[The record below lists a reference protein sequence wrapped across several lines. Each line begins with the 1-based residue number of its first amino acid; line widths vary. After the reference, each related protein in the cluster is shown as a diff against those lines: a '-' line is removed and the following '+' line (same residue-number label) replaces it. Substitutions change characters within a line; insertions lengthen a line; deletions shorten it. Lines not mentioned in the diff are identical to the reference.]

1 MPRPAEAVERHDA
14 LSSARTPPQPAPG
27 AARVRICFARTEL
40 GDQQVRY
47 NQPLL
52 PLHMGRLLLLFEG
65 PQTVDDLRRMID
77 EPWLPEALIELE
89 RRRLLRR
96 VAPPAPN
103 PLASMADLAAE
114 RRRAAEAMRSAEVRS
129 PAGPMGTG
137 EAIVAADAVAT
148 VSAAA
153 ATGESITA
161 VAATA
166 VAATAVAATAAAAAA
181 AADHAAALQ
190 RRRSRVRAMFLRQL
204 GVLGGDMAR
213 RIDQCRSEQELDEL
227 MPQVDALIEAL
238 AGRDALGQFR
248 QQTTRSH

>member
-1 MPRPAEAVERHDA
+1 MEPGSVSAFDDAQPGPR
-14 LSSARTPPQPAPG
+14 LPPQPPAGPP
-27 AARVRICFARTEL
+27 RLPICFARTEL

-65 PQTVDDLRRMID
+65 PQTVEELRRMID

-96 VAPPAPN
+96 VAPPAPD
-103 PLASMADLAAE
+103 PLASMSNFAAA
-114 RRRAAEAMRSAEVRS
+114 RRRVAE
-129 PAGPMGTG
+129 
-137 EAIVAADAVAT
+137 AADAANVGT
-148 VSAAA
+148 PP
-153 ATGESITA
+153 
-161 VAATA
+161 
-166 VAATAVAATAAAAAA
+166 
-181 AADHAAALQ
+181 ADDEAAL
-190 RRRSRVRAMFLRQL
+190 RRRRGQVRAMFLRQL

-213 RIDQCRSEQELDEL
+213 RIDQCRSEHELGEL

-248 QQTTRSH
+248 QQTTRSN

>member
-65 PQTVDDLRRMID
+65 PQTVEDLRRMID
-77 EPWLPEALIELE
+77 EPWLPQALIELE

-96 VAPPAPN
+96 VAPPAPR
-103 PLASMADLAAE
+103 PLASIADFAAE
-114 RRRAAEAMRSAEVRS
+114 RRRAAEA
-129 PAGPMGTG
+129 
-137 EAIVAADAVAT
+137 
-148 VSAAA
+148 A
-153 ATGESITA
+153 ATMAGADSQADEA
-161 VAATA
+161 VPVPRPPGQAPADDVA
-166 VAATAVAATAAAAAA
+166 V
-181 AADHAAALQ
+181 LRQ
-190 RRRSRVRAMFLRQL
+190 RRSRVRAMFLRQL

-213 RIDQCRSEQELDEL
+213 RIDQCGS
-227 MPQVDALIEAL
+227 
-238 AGRDALGQFR
+238 
-248 QQTTRSH
+248 

>member
-1 MPRPAEAVERHDA
+1 MDRHDA
-14 LSSARTPPQPAPG
+14 LALARTPQQPAPG

-40 GDQQVRY
+40 GDQQVRF

-114 RRRAAEAMRSAEVRS
+114 RRRASEAMRAAEAMAAAAPMRAVETVAT
-129 PAGPMGTG
+129 AGAGGTG
-137 EAIVAADAVAT
+137 EVA
-148 VSAAA
+148 
-153 ATGESITA
+153 G
-161 VAATA
+161 
-166 VAATAVAATAAAAAA
+166 AAAAAAAVAAAGA

-248 QQTTRSH
+248 QQTTRSN

>member
-1 MPRPAEAVERHDA
+1 MDAGGLSGLDDAQSPARM
-14 LSSARTPPQPAPG
+14 PPQPPAGPP
-27 AARVRICFARTEL
+27 RVRICFARTEL

-65 PQTVDDLRRMID
+65 PQTVDDLRRMLD

-89 RRRLLRR
+89 RRRMLRR

-103 PLASMADLAAE
+103 PLASMADFAAE
-114 RRRAAEAMRSAEVRS
+114 RRRAA
-129 PAGPMGTG
+129 
-137 EAIVAADAVAT
+137 
-148 VSAAA
+148 AAA
-153 ATGESITA
+153 PPPVDDEG
-161 VAATA
+161 
-166 VAATAVAATAAAAAA
+166 
-181 AADHAAALQ
+181 AL
-190 RRRSRVRAMFLRQL
+190 RRRRGQVRAMFLRQL

-213 RIDQCRSEQELDEL
+213 RIDQCRSEQELEEL

-248 QQTTRSH
+248 QQTTRSN